1 MRDAVV
7 GKIYSTSNY
16 SKFKYL
22 DGNRKINKNH
32 KKRLIISMGK
42 RNLKVP
48 IIVNEK
54 MQLID
59 GQHRL
64 EAARDLKLPICY
76 QIISGL
82 NLKDVQLLNTNT
94 SNWNLDDYMDSYID
108 LGLPDYEVFKTFM
121 KKYEFAYSQNFTLL
135 NNGVYAGSSE
145 SNFKKGLYKISANQ
159 LAWAG
164 RSATKIRDMNPF
176 WAKDDGKYAK
186 NRWFIIACCRAFKKK
201 TYSQAHM
208 LKKLKASKE
217 PLRQQ
222 ASIQNY
228 TRMLEDVYF
237 FRTRESERFRLD

>member
-1 MRDAVV
+1 MRDPVV
-7 GKIYSTSNY
+7 AKIYSTTNY
-16 SKFKYL
+16 AQFKYL
-22 DGNRKINKNH
+22 HGNRKINKNH

-54 MQLID
+54 MQVID

-64 EAARDLKLPICY
+64 EAAKELKLPICY
-76 QIISGL
+76 QIIKGL
-82 NLKDVQLLNTNT
+82 DLKDVQLLNTNT

-108 LGLPDYEVFKTFM
+108 LGLEDYEVFKTFM
-121 KKYEFAYSQNFTLL
+121 KKYGFAYSQNFTLL
-135 NNGVYAGSSE
+135 NNGIYVGQSE
-145 SNFKKGLYKISANQ
+145 ADFKLGKYTISANQ

-201 TYSQAHM
+201 AYSHSLM

-222 ASIQNY
+222 PSIQNY

-237 FRTRESERFRLD
+237 FRTKESERFRLD